1 MQMLMKGA
9 AHVRQTSSKQA
20 SIHPAKKRG
29 KISQIYI
36 SINILFINT
45 RAFAVSK
52 QRHKRCQAVR
62 MDAPPCG
69 VLPMAG
75 DCLGGDRE
83 VAHMDVDAEVEMLVG
98 GAQAAEAPQV
108 KCNIGAG
115 K

>member
-1 MQMLMKGA
+1 
-9 AHVRQTSSKQA
+9 
-20 SIHPAKKRG
+20 
-29 KISQIYI
+29 
-36 SINILFINT
+36 
-45 RAFAVSK
+45 
-52 QRHKRCQAVR
+52 

>member
-1 MQMLMKGA
+1 MC
-9 AHVRQTSSKQA
+9 TKQP
-20 SIHPAKKRG
+20 SIPSTDQKKRG

-36 SINILFINT
+36 SIYILFINT

-52 QRHKRCQAVR
+52 QRHKRYEAVR

-69 VLPMAG
+69 VVQWMEWG
-75 DCLGGDRE
+75 DM
-83 VAHMDVDAEVEMLVG
+83 VVHMGVEPEMLLLP
-98 GAQAAEAPQV
+98 AEAPQV